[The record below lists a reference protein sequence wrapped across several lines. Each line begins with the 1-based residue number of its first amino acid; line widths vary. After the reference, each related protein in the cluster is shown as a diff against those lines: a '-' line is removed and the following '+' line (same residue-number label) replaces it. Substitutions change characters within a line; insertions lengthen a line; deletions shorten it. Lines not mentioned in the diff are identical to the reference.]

1 MDFSQHLK
9 SNPLIDSNGS
19 SAFSHSAG
27 ASRLIVQNPHAD
39 PGFINGLSPSLL
51 HSQANMGGFSAHQSA
66 AAAAAVAAGPSA
78 SSFCS
83 LQDEFHPFIEA
94 LLPHV
99 KSFAYV
105 WFNLQARKRK
115 YLKKHEKRMPPDEE
129 RTVKDELLNEKAEVK
144 QKWASRLLAKLRKDI
159 RPEYREDFVLTITG
173 RKPVC
178 CILSNPDQ
186 KGKIRR
192 IDCLRQA
199 DKVWRLDLVMVI
211 LFRGI
216 PLESTDG
223 ERLYKVESCGQHTGL
238 CVQPYHV
245 SIKVREL
252 DLYLANVVRSE
263 GRFVTGKEETDADCI
278 RNDDIKTD
286 MDLPASLGAADAF
299 KTRGVF
305 GVSEI
310 YRLSKVPMVSPDMPL
325 MLNSVD
331 PTPYYSSYPS
341 DRVPGLQPGL
351 TLSLPNTQSHHGRE
365 NNHGLNNALMAQYIE
380 RIKQASSTHKRI
392 KLSASSPTAVNDQPE
407 NGEAQ
412 SEQHSDSNF
421 YQNSRPGSS
430 DQSPLPSPRTTKT
443 EATNGDSAART
454 SVSVS
459 NNLRFTSTHAWPA
472 LVNSGVYQ
480 LHNQNA
486 LFHAQGHKDLKEL
499 AIFTGQQNQEGQILS
514 AYTPVSAAQL
524 NGNQRWNIP
533 AVVPLHGVASENNF
547 QSIDAT
553 NDRNLPVPGLDQDPG
568 MADEQRLFPTM
579 PEAPGVSNGVKE

>member
-1 MDFSQHLK
+1 LFS
-9 SNPLIDSNGS
+9 
-19 SAFSHSAG
+19 
-27 ASRLIVQNPHAD
+27 
-39 PGFINGLSPSLL
+39 
-51 HSQANMGGFSAHQSA
+51 
-66 AAAAAVAAGPSA
+66 
-78 SSFCS
+78 
-83 LQDEFHPFIEA
+83 
-94 LLPHV
+94 
-99 KSFAYV
+99 
-105 WFNLQARKRK
+105 
-115 YLKKHEKRMPPDEE
+115 
-129 RTVKDELLNEKAEVK
+129 
-144 QKWASRLLAKLRKDI
+144 
-159 RPEYREDFVLTITG
+159 
-173 RKPVC
+173 
-178 CILSNPDQ
+178 
-186 KGKIRR
+186 
-192 IDCLRQA
+192 
-199 DKVWRLDLVMVI
+199 
-211 LFRGI
+211 
-216 PLESTDG
+216 
-223 ERLYKVESCGQHTGL
+223 
-238 CVQPYHV
+238 
-245 SIKVREL
+245 
-252 DLYLANVVRSE
+252 
-263 GRFVTGKEETDADCI
+263 EETDADCI

-351 TLSLPNTQSHHGRE
+351 TLSLPNTQS
-365 NNHGLNNALMAQYIE
+365 
-380 RIKQASSTHKRI
+380 STHKRI
-392 KLSASSPTAVNDQPE
+392 KLSASSPTAVNQEPE

-412 SEQHSDSNF
+412 TEQHSDSNF

-443 EATNGDSAART
+443 EATNGDNPTART

-533 AVVPLHGVASENNF
+533 AVVPLHGVTSENSF
-547 QSIDAT
+547 QSIDAS